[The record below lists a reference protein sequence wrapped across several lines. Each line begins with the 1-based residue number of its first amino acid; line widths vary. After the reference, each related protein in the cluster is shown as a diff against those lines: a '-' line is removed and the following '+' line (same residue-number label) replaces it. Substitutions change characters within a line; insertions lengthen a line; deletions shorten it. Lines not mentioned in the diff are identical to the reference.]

1 MCACSSGSY
10 MYFFGC
16 QCLVLAKRHR
26 LHFLHLDG
34 RQVVD
39 DLYVGRS
46 LASNDVIEEYAAY
59 VTHE

>member
-1 MCACSSGSY
+1 

-16 QCLVLAKRHR
+16 QCLVFAKRHR